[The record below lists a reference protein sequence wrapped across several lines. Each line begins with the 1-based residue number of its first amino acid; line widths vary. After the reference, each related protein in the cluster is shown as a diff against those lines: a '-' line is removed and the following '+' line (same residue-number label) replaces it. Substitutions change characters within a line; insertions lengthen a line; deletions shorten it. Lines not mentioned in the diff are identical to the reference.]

1 MNAYVY
7 QPTARATDFP
17 SAVRALREG
26 GRRVVEGGI
35 DNASPGRVRRI
46 LQLGID
52 AGLPFIACPV
62 DVDAYRAYVERA
74 GYRGPYK
81 EYYAGNQVE
90 KSLEHFVGLTLL
102 GVTKDDVFVDLASEH
117 SPVPDIYRALTGC
130 TSYRQDIM
138 YPAGIEGD
146 RIGGDAA
153 AMPVPDGFFTK
164 ATLTCSLEHFEQD
177 ADRGLF
183 RELARV
189 LRPGGQVCV
198 APYYCYEELAVQTD
212 PVMSVPANVP
222 FDEGVPVY
230 CAPGWNN
237 RHGRFYSPQAF
248 RERIVDAVGDR
259 MRFDFYHLVNAH
271 EVDPTVY
278 LRFAVVATRR

>member
-7 QPTARATDFP
+7 QPAARATDFP
-17 SAVRALREG
+17 SAVKALRDS
-26 GRRVVEGGI
+26 GRRVVESGI
-35 DNASPGRVRRI
+35 DNASPGRVQRI
-46 LQLGID
+46 LELGAQ
-52 AGLPFIACPV
+52 AGLPFTATPI
-62 DVDAYRAYVERA
+62 DVPAYRQYVERA
-74 GYRGPYK
+74 GYRGKYSD
-81 EYYAGNQVE
+81 YYAGNQVE

-102 GVTKDDVFVDLASEH
+102 GVAKDDVFVDLASEH

-130 TSYRQDIM
+130 ASYRQDIM
-138 YPAGIEGD
+138 YPAGIHGD

-189 LRPGGQVCV
+189 LRPGGKVCV

-212 PVMSVPANVP
+212 PVMSVPSNVP
-222 FDEGVPVY
+222 FDEGVTVY
-230 CAPGWNN
+230 CAQGWNN
-237 RHGRFYSPQAF
+237 RHGRFYSPRAF
-248 RERIVDAVGDR
+248 RERIMDAVGGA
-259 MRFDFYHLVNAH
+259 MRFDFHHLVNAH
-271 EVDPTVY
+271 EVDASVY
-278 LRFAVVATRR
+278 LRFAVVATRL

>member
-1 MNAYVY
+1 MSTYVY

-17 SAVRALREG
+17 SAVDALRRS
-26 GRRVVEGGI
+26 GRRVVEHGI

-46 LQLGID
+46 LQIGLD
-52 AGLPFIACPV
+52 EGLPFIATPI
-62 DVDAYRAYVERA
+62 DVAAYRDYVQRA
-74 GYRGPYK
+74 GYHGPYRD
-81 EYYAGNQVE
+81 YYAGNQVE

-102 GVTKDDVFVDLASEH
+102 GVAKDDVFVDLASEH

-138 YPAGIEGD
+138 YPEGLEGD

-153 AMPVPDGFFTK
+153 AMPVADGFFTK
-164 ATLTCSLEHFEQD
+164 ATLTCSLEHFERD
-177 ADRGLF
+177 ADSGLF

-189 LRPGGQVCV
+189 LRPGGKVCV

-212 PVMSVPANVP
+212 PVMSVPAGVP

-237 RHGRFYSPQAF
+237 RHGRFYSPGAF
-248 RERIVDAVGDR
+248 RQRIMAAVGPA
-259 MRFDFYHLVNAH
+259 MRFDFHYLVNAH
-271 EVDPTVY
+271 EVDPSVY
-278 LRFAVVATRR
+278 LRFAIVATRV

>member
-1 MNAYVY
+1 MSAYVY
-7 QPTARATDFP
+7 QPAARATDFP
-17 SAVRALREG
+17 SAMEALRRS

-35 DNASPGRVRRI
+35 DNTSPARVRRI
-46 LQLGID
+46 LQLGMD
-52 AGLPFIACPV
+52 EGLPFIACPI
-62 DVDAYRAYVERA
+62 DVEAYRAYVERA
-74 GYRGPYK
+74 EYRRKYR

-102 GVTKDDVFVDLASEH
+102 GVKKDDVFVDLASEH

-138 YPAGIEGD
+138 YPAGIDGD

-153 AMPVPDGFFTK
+153 ALPVADGFFTK

-189 LRPGGQVCV
+189 LRPGGKVCV

-212 PVMSVPANVP
+212 PVMSVPAEVP
-222 FDEGVPVY
+222 FDEGVPVH
-230 CAPGWNN
+230 CAAGWNN
-237 RHGRFYSPQAF
+237 RHGRFYSPKAF
-248 RERIVDAVGDR
+248 RERIMASVAGK
-259 MRFDFYHLVNAH
+259 MRFDFFHLVNAH

-278 LRFAVVATRR
+278 LRFAVVATRV